1 MSGNELVYI
10 VQLHATT
17 PKNGDPKIT
26 VRVQAKIAPTREAA
40 EAKAIAVAEQR
51 SLYDMGW
58 IVTSCVGPT
67 GDRGDFKP
75 TAQKKGG
82 NG

>member
-1 MSGNELVYI
+1 MNDPVYI
-10 VQLHATT
+10 VQLHAQT

-26 VRVQAKIAPTREAA
+26 VRVQQKVARTREEA
-40 EAKAIAVAEQR
+40 EAKALSVAESR

-58 IVTSCVGPT
+58 VVTSCKGPIEE
-67 GDRGDFKP
+67 RGDFKP
-75 TAQKKGG
+75 AAQKRVG

>member
-1 MSGNELVYI
+1 MNDPVYI
-10 VQLHATT
+10 VQLHAQT

-26 VRVQAKIAPTREAA
+26 VRVQQKVAKTRAEA
-40 EAKAIAVAEQR
+40 EAKALSVAESR

-58 IVTSCVGPT
+58 VVTSCVGPVT
-67 GDRGDFKP
+67 DRGDFKGVGP
-75 TAQKKGG
+75 KRAG